1 MPGVGR
7 TELGYSMID
16 SPWWTQE
23 GLMEK
28 ITKLSI
34 EKVGGLRELQVAK
47 VEKNR
52 VTGDKCKSSE
62 I

>member
-23 GLMEK
+23 GLTEK

-52 VTGDKCKSSE
+52 VTGDRCKNSE